1 MPKSGRIAG
10 ICLCL
15 VLGACSLPR
24 GAALQS
30 EVLRNQHS
38 ADAGFAHYQIDR
50 ALLPE
55 IAAWPRNG
63 KSPER
68 QWIRASSG
76 AAGQIIAP
84 GDTVAIS
91 VWENGGNALLTA
103 PGTHSTTLQPST
115 VSPEGN
121 VFVPYVG
128 SIKISGMSPEHA
140 RETIQTRLEPLI
152 AAVQVQLAVQPG
164 RQNAVDIVSGVA
176 RPGSYPMAD
185 RAMTVLGLIS
195 LGGGVAPGIEN
206 PQVRLL
212 RGARG
217 YAISMERLLNEPDLD
232 TLLRA
237 GDKLVVEKDPRYFM
251 ALGASGREEMVPF
264 RRETV
269 SALEAVTIAGGISDA
284 RANPQGVL
292 ILREY
297 PQSALQSAAQ
307 PGPSHS
313 RVVFSMDLTSA
324 DGLFSAGNFSLES
337 GDLVLATESPAVSAR
352 TILALLG
359 AGVGVGNA
367 LDN

>member
-1 MPKSGRIAG
+1 
-10 ICLCL
+10 
-15 VLGACSLPR
+15 
-24 GAALQS
+24 
-30 EVLRNQHS
+30 
-38 ADAGFAHYQIDR
+38 
-50 ALLPE
+50 
-55 IAAWPRNG
+55 
-63 KSPER
+63 
-68 QWIRASSG
+68 
-76 AAGQIIAP
+76 
-84 GDTVAIS
+84 
-91 VWENGGNALLTA
+91 
-103 PGTHSTTLQPST
+103 
-115 VSPEGN
+115 
-121 VFVPYVG
+121 
-128 SIKISGMSPEHA
+128 
-140 RETIQTRLEPLI
+140 
-152 AAVQVQLAVQPG
+152 
-164 RQNAVDIVSGVA
+164 
-176 RPGSYPMAD
+176 MAD